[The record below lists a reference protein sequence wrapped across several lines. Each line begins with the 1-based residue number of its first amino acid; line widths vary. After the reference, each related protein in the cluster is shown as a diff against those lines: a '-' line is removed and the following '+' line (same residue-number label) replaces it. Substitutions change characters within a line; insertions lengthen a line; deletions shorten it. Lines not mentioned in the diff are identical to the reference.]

1 MTLYLTKN
9 GTQAG
14 PYTFEQVQD
23 FIRDGH
29 VRETDLAWYEGQA
42 TWVPLRDIPGF
53 VVPKPTRPIGVWI
66 ISILFFAML
75 PCSLLGLVGVAMM
88 QSGAIPVPP
97 EQAQALQQLGPLYYI
112 LTLVCTGLGL
122 AWAVLFFMLKRVS
135 IWFFVASLG
144 LGFLYML
151 YNLARY
157 GTISPGSPHPAV
169 TAVILGIVW
178 ALDAAI
184 LYYNWHLIRK
194 GVMR

>member
-14 PYTFEQVQD
+14 PYTFEQVQE

-29 VRETDLAWYEGQA
+29 VRDTDLAWSEGMPA
-42 TWVPLRDIPGF
+42 WVPLRDIPGF

-66 ISILFFAML
+66 ISLLFFTCM

-88 QSGAIPVPP
+88 QSGAIPVQH
-97 EQAQALQQLGPLYYI
+97 EQAEALQQLGPLYYI
-112 LTLVCTGLGL
+112 VTLLNTGLVL
-122 AWAVLFFMLKRVS
+122 IWAVLFFLLKRAS
-135 IWFFVASLG
+135 IWFLIASLG
-144 LGFLYML
+144 LGLVYML
-151 YNLARY
+151 YTLAAH
-157 GTISPGSPHPAV
+157 GTIAPGNPHPLV
-169 TAVILGIVW
+169 TGVVVGIMW
-178 ALDAAI
+178 MLNAAL